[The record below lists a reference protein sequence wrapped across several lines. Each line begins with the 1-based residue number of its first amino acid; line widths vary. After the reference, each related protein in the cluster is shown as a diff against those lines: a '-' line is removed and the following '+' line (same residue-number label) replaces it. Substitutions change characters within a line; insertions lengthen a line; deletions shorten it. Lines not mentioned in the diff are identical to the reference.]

1 MGGEESFKV
10 MNHLKTFNANKKLEE
25 ATLSGKINF
34 LIDKEEFAEMK
45 FNFIK
50 LNKNNGGRLTKDK
63 V

>member
-1 MGGEESFKV
+1 VGGEESFKV
-10 MNHLKTFNANKKLEE
+10 MNHLKKFNANKKLEE

-34 LIDKEEFAEMK
+34 LIDKKEFAEMK